1 VRARAFAAA
10 LAFSVSLIGRAIA
23 QDPPPEV
30 DAPHLPPEAPKS
42 SSVTA
47 VPLPDAPPPSAR
59 PAPAAAEKRSPAPV
73 LVEKPKPEPKAVAQP
88 KPEPVPVPAAA
99 PKPAAD
105 CVIKPVM
112 TDDDLRACGARR

>member
-10 LAFSVSLIGRAIA
+10 LAFSVSLIGGAAA

-42 SSVTA
+42 PSITA

-59 PAPAAAEKRSPAPV
+59 PAPAEKRSPAPV
-73 LVEKPKPEPKAVAQP
+73 VVEKPKAVAQP
-88 KPEPVPVPAAA
+88 KAEPSPVPAAA
-99 PKPAAD
+99 PKPTAE